1 MKINQVLTSKPI
13 WHDRLNGAVIMAH
26 LISHQ
31 VWDGD
36 RWVPMSGT
44 ITESYANI
52 HPDRMVIVAD
62 HGVYGESQ
70 TVISKRDYQSVVV
83 ETIAI

>member
-44 ITESYANI
+44 ITETYRHI
-52 HPDRMVIVAD
+52 YPDRTVIVAD